1 MTAPQTPVALFTSAL
16 VVSANEGHAKVDR
29 DFLKSARI
37 LAARHAVSGAE
48 ALAWLR
54 RHGANLI
61 VCDTTLADMDGLDF
75 IAALRA
81 DPALAGIPVIFASIG
96 GTRAEVLTA
105 VKLGV
110 AGYCLRPYSQATFQ
124 RHLSMAAHMARF
136 AAAEKAALA
145 RAARKEAD
153 GDVDGAAR
161 GYAAVVEGPNDAPRF
176 FEEGMNALA
185 ARDIERAILAFH
197 KALAVNE
204 LFVEAHLGLA
214 RAWLAKGST
223 RQYRHYMKQAASVCA
238 RTKRFVELRDDFIT
252 LLAKDENG
260 FNPFLA
266 LGNELLRERHYTAA
280 VSLFRHA
287 LELAPKNA
295 DIFLGLSRAYHFLRR
310 PDLAKRAADKGA
322 TLNERREVARGIR
335 SRPEIRREVEQPILE
350 EIPEV
355 VEAASYP
362 WLLRGVLY
370 IAGLATDSLVRPRR
384 LKRAA

>member
-37 LAARHAVSGAE
+37 MAARHAVSGAE

-81 DPALAGIPVIFASIG
+81 DPALAGIPVILTSVG
-96 GTRAEVLTA
+96 GTRDEVLTA

-124 RHLSMAAHMARF
+124 RHLAMAAHMARF
-136 AAAEKAALA
+136 ASAEKAALA
-145 RAARKEAD
+145 RAAKKEAG
-153 GDVDGAAR
+153 GDMDGAAK

-176 FEEGMNALA
+176 FEEGMSALV

-223 RQYRHYMKQAASVCA
+223 RQYRYYMKQAASACA

-295 DIFLGLSRAYHFLRR
+295 DIFLGLSKAYHFLRR

-322 TLNERREVARGIR
+322 TLNERREAARGIR
-335 SRPEIRREVEQPILE
+335 SRPEIRREVEPPVLE